1 MDKSIQMTHL
11 CETASQAYYWT
22 DGPTDDQ
29 LVEMSTKPL
38 ADFVVSSLVTAGP
51 KAKLLRRLLATI
63 NKACLNNDPETV
75 VKLCAWILVKEQT
88 FYMKVSMMEIILA
101 YTRAY
106 TLIHPE
112 IPFVLFCS
120 FLYETFFKKG
130 IN

>member
-1 MDKSIQMTHL
+1 MNKSIQMTHL

-22 DGPTDDQ
+22 NGPTEDQ
-29 LVEMSTKPL
+29 LEEMSARPL

-51 KAKLLRRLLATI
+51 KAKLLQRQLATI
-63 NKACLNNDPETV
+63 NKACRNNDPETV
-75 VKLCAWILVKEQT
+75 VNLCAWILVKKQT

-106 TLIHPE
+106 TLMHPE
-112 IPFVLFCS
+112 IQFALFFS
-120 FLYETFFKKG
+120 FLYSTFFKQQ